1 MYNVNFVSD
10 DIVSAMGY
18 AVPFK
23 EMAGKTITAVG
34 ACIMDVDNHEITFIK
49 GDDGKYYSGSSEP
62 VRKSM
67 KALLKMFTE
76 EMENGLKKP
85 QDFKYTVEF
94 DQGGSGARKYIIAK
108 CKKC

>member
-34 ACIMDVDNHEITFIK
+34 ACIMGVDDHEITFIK
-49 GDDGKYYSGSSEP
+49 GDDGEYYSGSSEP

-76 EMENGLKKP
+76 EMEKGLKNP
-85 QDFKYTVEF
+85 EDFKYTVEF
-94 DQGGSGARKYIIAK
+94 DQGGSGTRKYIIAK

>member
-10 DIVSAMGY
+10 DIVSAM
-18 AVPFK
+18 
-23 EMAGKTITAVG
+23 
-34 ACIMDVDNHEITFIK
+34 
-49 GDDGKYYSGSSEP
+49 
-62 VRKSM
+62 
-67 KALLKMFTE
+67 E

-94 DQGGSGARKYIIAK
+94 DQGGSGTRKYIIAK